1 MLSNNSACPRIA
13 VSNPTY
19 IGSRTNRL
27 KPLTPSRSVGAT
39 GIGVPPALV
48 NWMNACTGG
57 IKPNTIITTP
67 RTTRNGGL
75 DPGIS
80 QWGINQGP
88 SPTHVPG
95 GTTKN
100 AAEPTAAAE
109 VRTYP
114 VLAGIS
120 ANWVS
125 RTLLPDGSRNPQ
137 SIPYGIWCGSSVNST
152 PRAAIS
158 S

>member
-1 MLSNNSACPRIA
+1 
-13 VSNPTY
+13 
-19 IGSRTNRL
+19 
-27 KPLTPSRSVGAT
+27 VGAT

-57 IKPNTIITTP
+57 IKPNTISTTP
-67 RTTRNGGL
+67 RTTRNGWL
-75 DPGIS
+75 DPEIS
-80 QWGINQGP
+80 QRVINQGP
-88 SPTHVPG
+88 SPTNVPG
-95 GTTKN
+95 ATTKK
-100 AAEPTAAAE
+100 AAEPTAAVE

-120 ANWVS
+120 VNWVS

-137 SIPYGIWCGSSVNST
+137 SIPYGIWWGSSVNST
-152 PRAAIS
+152 PRAFIS